1 MDASTVAQAAL
12 ALAVDNSRDA
22 ALNELLQERERL
34 ALGAEDLR
42 SFVAARHFTRNLL
55 LQRGSVPPAH
65 VPWTWER
72 AYQQR
77 HSDMESAYDV
87 MLAAL
92 RDMRMGDPESAE
104 QRLKHEVGESSA
116 EEEEEKENVESN

>member
-1 MDASTVAQAAL
+1 MDASAVAQAAL
-12 ALAVDNSRDA
+12 ALTVKYYRED
-22 ALNELLQERERL
+22 ALNELLLERERL
-34 ALGAEDLR
+34 AMGAEDLR

-72 AYQQR
+72 AYEQR
-77 HSDMESAYDV
+77 HSDLENAHGV

-92 RDMRMGDPESAE
+92 RDVRMGDPESAE
-104 QRLKHEVGESSA
+104 QRLKHEVGELSA
-116 EEEEEKENVESN
+116 EEEEEENMEE

>member
-1 MDASTVAQAAL
+1 MK
-12 ALAVDNSRDA
+12 
-22 ALNELLQERERL
+22 ELLLERERL
-34 ALGAEDLR
+34 AMGAEDLR

-77 HSDMESAYDV
+77 HSDMENAHGV

-92 RDMRMGDPESAE
+92 RDVRMGDPESAE

-116 EEEEEKENVESN
+116 EEEEDENMEESDG